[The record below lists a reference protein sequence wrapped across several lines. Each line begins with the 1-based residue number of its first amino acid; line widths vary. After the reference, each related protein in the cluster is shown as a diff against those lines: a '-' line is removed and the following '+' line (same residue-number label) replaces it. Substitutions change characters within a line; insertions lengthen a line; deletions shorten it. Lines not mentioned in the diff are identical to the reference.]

1 MLILPTRLFWG
12 SFFYHPWCRS
22 HYLVNMLK
30 STFWS
35 TSRLRF
41 FRKHLMMLLLAFG
54 WLFVNSQVAVAS
66 HDCPVEINAQLLSI
80 QHNEHMLM
88 DGDREMMKAKGVL
101 CEKHCI
107 PDVMQKDN
115 GHSSLAALPVSAT
128 LALVVPECTETVT
141 SVELLTPPATGPP
154 ATIRF
159 CRFRE

>member
-1 MLILPTRLFWG
+1 MLQ
-12 SFFYHPWCRS
+12 
-22 HYLVNMLK
+22 

-35 TSRLRF
+35 TSHLRF
-41 FRKHLMMLLLAFG
+41 FRKHLLMLLLAFG

-66 HDCPVEINAQLLSI
+66 HDCPVEFSAQPLSM
-80 QHNEHMLM
+80 QHNQHMLM
-88 DGDREMMKAKGVL
+88 EDEFEMVKAKGAL

-115 GHSSLAALPVSAT
+115 DHSSLIALPVTPT
-128 LALVVPECTETVT
+128 LALVVPECTEALVPAA
-141 SVELLTPPATGPP
+141 VLTPPATGPP